1 MLETSPVQAEVIV
14 QDYFFEGD
22 AIAPIGEATWQTWFQ
37 QWLTLLR
44 SALPLRSTLSTS
56 ESSAYELSLRLTD
69 DAEIQSLNA
78 DYRQKNQPTDV
89 LAFSALE
96 QDYPQ
101 PAEMQDLP
109 LYLGDIV
116 ISVETAQRQADQRQH
131 SLQLELAWLAAHA
144 LLHLLGWDHPDEAS
158 LQSMLKQQERLL
170 ETVGLQAAGLMVGY
184 DD

>member
-22 AIAPIGEATWQTWFQ
+22 AIAPIDEATWQTWFQ

-44 SALPLRSTLSTS
+44 SALPPRI
-56 ESSAYELSLRLTD
+56 SAYELSLRLTD

-116 ISVETAQRQADQRQH
+116 ISVETAQQQADQRQH

>member
-22 AIAPIGEATWQTWFQ
+22 AIAPIGETTWQTWFQ

-44 SALPLRSTLSTS
+44 LALPPRSI
-56 ESSAYELSLRLTD
+56 SAYELSLRLTD

-170 ETVGLQAAGLMVGY
+170 ETVGLQTAGLMVGY

>member
-14 QDYFFEGD
+14 QDYFFEAD
-22 AIAPIGEATWQTWFQ
+22 AIAPIDEATWQSWFQ
-37 QWLTLLR
+37 QWLTVLR
-44 SALPLRSTLSTS
+44 SSLPN
-56 ESSAYELSLRLTD
+56 AVCELSLRLTD
-69 DAEIQSLNA
+69 DAEIQSFNA

-101 PAEMQDLP
+101 PADMQDLP

-116 ISVETAQRQADQRQH
+116 ISVETAQRQAEQRQH

-144 LLHLLGWDHPDEAS
+144 LLHLLGWDHPDDAS

-170 ETVGLQAAGLMVGY
+170 QTAGLQTAGLMLGY
-184 DD
+184 DAES